1 MSRRRWRSRIRR
13 EQPQELP
20 PELRRYLAT
29 GSDADLVEC
38 AIDVLELRRRFRHD
52 STAAEMFLAAHR
64 DAICEAAAL
73 ELGVNDLAR
82 RRQAAH
88 SNNGGAPWR

>member
-13 EQPQELP
+13 EQPQEELP

-52 STAAEMFLAAHR
+52 STAAAMFMTLHR

-88 SNNGGAPWR
+88 SNNGGAT